1 MKIKISPS
9 ILSADF
15 GRLNED
21 IKTVE
26 EHSDYIHVDVMDGHF
41 VPNLTFGAPVVRC
54 IKSELPLDVHLMIEN
69 PEKYIDDF
77 AKAGAD
83 VLTVHFEAVDDLH
96 GLLAKIKE
104 HGMRAGVSIKP
115 GTEVEV
121 LEEYLDELDWVLI
134 MSVEPG
140 FGGQGFIKE
149 SVPKIAW
156 LREKAS
162 ELDIAVDGGINDE
175 TARLCEEAGAN
186 VLIAGSYIFK
196 SDDRKK
202 AINLLKGVQGE
213 GYDGA

>member
-21 IKTVE
+21 IKTIE

-41 VPNLTFGAPVVRC
+41 VPNLSFGAPVMKD
-54 IKSELPLDVHLMIEN
+54 IDSKLPLDVHLMIEN
-69 PEKYIDDF
+69 PENYIDDF

-83 VLTVHFEAVDDLH
+83 ILTVHFEATDDLH
-96 GLLAKIKE
+96 GLLAKIKDL
-104 HGMRAGVSIKP
+104 GMRAGVSIKP

-140 FGGQGFIKE
+140 FGGQGFI
-149 SVPKIAW
+149 SGAVDKIKW
-156 LREKAS
+156 LREHAP
-162 ELDIAVDGGINDE
+162 ELDIAVDGGVNDK

-196 SDDRKK
+196 SDDRRE
-202 AINLLKGVQGE
+202 AIDLLRGVQGE

>member
-1 MKIKISPS
+1 MDIKISPS

-21 IKTVE
+21 IKTIE
-26 EHSDYIHVDVMDGHF
+26 EHSDYIHIDVMDGHF
-41 VPNLTFGAPVVRC
+41 VPNLSFGAPVARC
-54 IKSELPLDVHLMIEN
+54 IKSKLPLDVHLMIEN

-96 GLLAKIKE
+96 GLLKQIKE
-104 HGMRAGVSIKP
+104 KGMKAGVSIKP

-121 LEEYLDELDWVLI
+121 LEEYLEELDWILV

-140 FGGQGFIKE
+140 FGGQGFIE
-149 SVPKIAW
+149 GALDKIKW
-156 LREKAS
+156 LREKAPT
-162 ELDIAVDGGINDE
+162 LDIAVDGGINDE

-196 SDDRKK
+196 ADNRKE
-202 AINLLKGVQGE
+202 AIDLLRGDK

>member
-1 MKIKISPS
+1 MEIKISPS

-26 EHSDYIHVDVMDGHF
+26 QHSDYIHVDVMDGHF

-54 IKSELPLDVHLMIEN
+54 IKSNLPLDVHLMIEN
-69 PEKYIDDF
+69 PENFIEDF
-77 AKAGAD
+77 AKAGAK
-83 VLTVHFEAVDDLH
+83 VLTVHFEAAHDLH
-96 GLLAKIKE
+96 GLIVKIKE
-104 HGMRAGVSIKP
+104 KGMKAGVSIKP
-115 GTEVEV
+115 GTQVEV
-121 LEEYLDELDWVLI
+121 LKDYLNEIDWVLV

-140 FGGQGFIKE
+140 FGGQGFINGALD
-149 SVPKIAW
+149 KIKW
-156 LREKAS
+156 LRKNAP

-196 SDDRKK
+196 ADDRKE
-202 AINLLKGVQGE
+202 AIDLLRGVRGTGYE
-213 GYDGA
+213 GA

>member
-1 MKIKISPS
+1 MRIKISPS

-21 IKTVE
+21 IKTIE

-41 VPNLTFGAPVVRC
+41 VPNLSFGAPVMKD
-54 IKSELPLDVHLMIEN
+54 INSKLPLDVHLMIEN
-69 PEKYIDDF
+69 PENYIDDF

-83 VLTVHFEAVDDLH
+83 ILTVHFEAVDDLH
-96 GLLAKIKE
+96 DLLAKIKDL
-104 HGMRAGVSIKP
+104 GMRAGVSIKP
-115 GTEVEV
+115 DTEVEV
-121 LEEYLDELDWVLI
+121 LEEYLNELDWVLV

-140 FGGQGFIKE
+140 FGGQGFISE
-149 SVPKIAW
+149 SVPKIKW
-156 LREKAS
+156 LREHAA

-186 VLIAGSYIFK
+186 ILIAGSYIFK
-196 SDDRKK
+196 SDDRRE
-202 AINLLKGVQGE
+202 AIDLLRGVQGE